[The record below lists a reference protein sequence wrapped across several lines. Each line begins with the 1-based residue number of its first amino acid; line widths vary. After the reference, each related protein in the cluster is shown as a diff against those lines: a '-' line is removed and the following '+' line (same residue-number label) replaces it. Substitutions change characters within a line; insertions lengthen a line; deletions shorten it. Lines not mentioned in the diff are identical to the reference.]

1 MYELLFV
8 SWPHQGF
15 LNWHQINVKSLVC
28 FRVNPVTG
36 RWEAAKH
43 NPSDEMSE
51 EQKEY
56 EAMQLVQQFDR
67 LARYGA
73 SLQLRLL

>member
-1 MYELLFV
+1 MSV
-8 SWPHQGF
+8 D
-15 LNWHQINVKSLVC
+15 